1 MGKCETDAKESEQIY
16 VDNLEKEVQNGK
28 EIIKEKLNIEN
39 MLEQC
44 KHESKG
50 SEQKCLIKV
59 EKEVQNVQDI
69 LEEKATMENN
79 LKSKYEMLKKEKEEI
94 LNDYQDNI
102 NQLQDNFQKDKDNLV
117 NVKLMLEGKLDDS
130 NQEITQLIQKM
141 KVVQT
146 DLENCVVE
154 KKYDEE
160 MLETLDS
167 IIIELNNE
175 KNDLESQFSEVK
187 KELGK
192 IKIIDV

>member
-1 MGKCETDAKESEQIY
+1 M
-16 VDNLEKEVQNGK
+16 
-28 EIIKEKLNIEN
+28 
-39 MLEQC
+39 EQC
-44 KHESKG
+44 KNESKEV
-50 SEQKCLIKV
+50 EQICLIKV

-69 LEEKATMENN
+69 LEEKVTIENN

-102 NQLQDNFQKDKDNLV
+102 NQVQNNFQKDKDNLV
-117 NVKLMLEGKLDDS
+117 NVKLMLEGKLDNS
-130 NQEITQLIQKM
+130 NQEITQVIQKM
-141 KVVQT
+141 KVVQE
-146 DLENCVVE
+146 DLENSVVE

-175 KNDLESQFSEVK
+175 KIDLESQFSEVK

-192 IKIIDV
+192 IKIKYV